1 MKLPGLR
8 KLRDLKQNA
17 GRRLR
22 AALVPELRELPGL
35 VTVLSATREDLERLG
50 QRLDDARATLSNGLS
65 DAETRIRIVEDQ
77 AYELDRRVERIEERG
92 SDGTNDLDELD
103 RRVDEL
109 DNRLDQLEGFELEDM
124 SDLPE
129 RVAQLAETVQRLD
142 EIRGALLALLR

>member
-1 MKLPGLR
+1 VKLPGLGD
-8 KLRDLKQNA
+8 LRRLKQTA
-17 GRRLR
+17 GSRLR

-35 VTVLSATREDLERLG
+35 VTVLSATREDMQKLG
-50 QRLDDARATLSNGLS
+50 QRLRDLSEAEGRILHLDDQVY
-65 DAETRIRIVEDQ
+65 D
-77 AYELDRRVERIEERG
+77 LDRRVERIEERG

-129 RVAQLAETVQRLD
+129 RVAELAETVQRLD
-142 EIRGALLALLR
+142 EIRGTLGTLLRD